1 MIGLKEKYNK
11 EVIPEM
17 MKRFGYKNVM
27 AVPKIEKV
35 TINTG
40 IGRAIAQK
48 TSQEQKEMIEK
59 FSNDLSLIAG
69 QRPVVCRAKKSISAF
84 KTREGMPLGLK
95 VVLRSAK
102 MYDFLTRLISLA
114 LPRSRDFRGIDQKAI
129 GSDGNLT
136 IGIREHI
143 IFPEIL
149 AENVRQIFGLE
160 AIIVTTAKTR
170 EEGLEL
176 LKLMGFPI
184 KESVSEGKP

>member
-1 MIGLKEKYNK
+1 MLRLQDKYRKEVVPKMKEK
-11 EVIPEM
+11 
-17 MKRFGYKNVM
+17 FGYGNDM
-27 AVPKIEKV
+27 AVPKIEKAI
-35 TINTG
+35 INTG
-40 IGRAIAQK
+40 IGRLIAQK
-48 TSQEQKEMIEK
+48 TSQEQKEIIEK
-59 FSNDLSLIAG
+59 FSHDLSLIAG
-69 QRPVVCRAKKSISAF
+69 QKPIVCIAKKSISAF
-84 KTREGMPLGLK
+84 KVREGMPLGLK

-102 MYDFLTRLISLA
+102 MYDFLTRLISFA

-129 GSDGNLT
+129 DSDGNLT

-160 AIIVTTAKTR
+160 VIIVTTAKTR

-184 KESVSEGKP
+184 KI